1 MSRKAK
7 TLLVLDNFSL
17 STRGRRLSLEV
28 YSGDC
33 YAVMGPRG
41 AGKSQFLAAILE
53 EVKPAAGRCIPACRA
68 AITAEDPNRRH
79 TPQHVA
85 TAAGKNVDK
94 GEIVRVLTALGLWE
108 HRQVALSKLGPEEQ
122 MVCDLLPCLLSEEEM
137 GLIDGHLDVLD
148 PWMLDSVLQIM
159 SEQSRR
165 GRAFFVTTNQPGI
178 AQKLGSVIVLR
189 EGSPRFAGS
198 VPELIKAA
206 QATQLMVETVDADAV
221 QTMIAP
227 FVISVQKSES
237 GLLVRADKGQD
248 LAAKLL
254 LQGYGR
260 VKSVV
265 VREPSFEE
273 ALMAL
278 Y

>member
-1 MSRKAK
+1 MTRKAK
-7 TLLVLDNFSL
+7 TLLVLDNVSL

-41 AGKSQFLAAILE
+41 AGKSQFLSAVLE

-68 AITAEDPNRRH
+68 AITADDPNRRH

-85 TAAGKNVDK
+85 SAAGKNVDK

-108 HRQVALSKLGPEEQ
+108 NRQVALSKLGPEEQ
-122 MVCDLLPCLLSEEEM
+122 MVCELLPCLLSEEEM
-137 GLIDGHLDVLD
+137 GLIDGHLDLLD
-148 PWMLDSVLQIM
+148 PWMLDSILQIM

-178 AQKLGSVIVLR
+178 AQKPVVQPR
-189 EGSPRFAGS
+189 ERDP
-198 VPELIKAA
+198 AA
-206 QATQLMVETVDADAV
+206 AA
-221 QTMIAP
+221 
-227 FVISVQKSES
+227 S
-237 GLLVRADKGQD
+237 GP
-248 LAAKLL
+248 L
-254 LQGYGR
+254 LQHTRRARPPGQAAVGCRQAERGGGGGR
-260 VKSVV
+260 
-265 VREPSFEE
+265 E
-273 ALMAL
+273 AGHDAPL